1 MGLALSMRVREAGQR
16 PGLHPQPVP
25 AAAPVGWHLRH
36 RVRST
41 SRRAGA
47 GAALALVAVIAAAL
61 LVQHS
66 GTTAPAASAV
76 HSLPLAARGVV
87 SATLGREEKG
97 YDIVGLRASNPAQD
111 FQTSFSA
118 GGATITAGAARLQL
132 GIDGYGPPG
141 ALRAIPG
148 AQPHASA
155 NRVTYSHGAVTEWYV
170 NGPLGLEQGFDVS
183 APPAGGSARIAL
195 AVRLGGDM
203 RARLAQG
210 GLLFTGRGSTLRYG
224 DLLARDAHGRVLPA
238 SLRLSG
244 GRALIEVDARGAAYP
259 LDIDP
264 FTSKAELRAGDE
276 TADSGFGV
284 AVAISGSTLVVGADT
299 HERDTGAAYVF
310 TTTNGWSS
318 ATQAAELTANP
329 SNYFFGETV
338 AISENESTIVVG
350 AGHAAYVFV
359 KPGGGWAAEANQTQT
374 SKLAAPGESPQL
386 DDTSVATTSDGK
398 TVVLGVPGQ
407 TINENTPEAS
417 VDQGAL
423 FVYTEPSGG
432 WKEAPPSAS
441 SISASDG
448 KEKDLFGWATAIS
461 ANGSTI
467 VTGAP
472 AEGFGSNAPTGRA
485 YILTKP
491 AAGWSDTSGIG
502 TVEVK
507 PSNLT
512 AGARFGTSV
521 ASSETGGD
529 IAVGAPGFYYN
540 TGVGFVFVQP
550 AGGWGGSIKTAV
562 LRGFG
567 EIGDSIAI
575 SSNGQRVVTGAQG
588 YEEQGGESDGRLFVY
603 GEPAGGWSG
612 REPIGDE
619 SATPAGAIGNGL
631 IGSSAA
637 LSGTT
642 IVTGAPGEGVESAGR
657 GYLFTLPTFTPS
669 AAETSEE
676 VLEGPGKEG
685 PGGKEKEVIKNE
697 TPTTTTGTSTSVQQ
711 VVIKAPFKKSIAEIN
726 KEFFVYVDR
735 ELERLW
741 AEEANGFNPA
751 KELLTNGGT
760 LGMTAPSPTA
770 GTVSLNGTGGAPASK
785 SSVAAV
791 HHAAVLFTG
800 TAHLVVGV
808 KPRLKIKLTRA
819 GRTALEA
826 VVSHHRTL
834 SVLLEITYTI
844 PGAATTHGSVKV
856 TIRPPKHKQSKHKH

>member
-1 MGLALSMRVREAGQR
+1 MSLALDLTTTGQR
-16 PGLHPQPVP
+16 PGLHPRSVP

-41 SRRAGA
+41 SHRAGA
-47 GAALALVAVIAAAL
+47 GAALALIAVIAAAL

-66 GTTAPAASAV
+66 GSTAPAASAV
-76 HSLPLAARGVV
+76 HSIPLTARGVV

-97 YDIVGLRASNPAQD
+97 YDIVGLSASNPAQG
-111 FQTSFSA
+111 FHTSFSA
-118 GGATITAGAARLQL
+118 GGVTITAGAARLAL
-132 GIDGYGPPG
+132 GVDGYGSPG

-155 NRVTYSHGAVTEWYV
+155 NRVTYSRGAVTEWYV
-170 NGPLGLEQGFDVS
+170 NGPMGLEQGFDVN

-195 AVRLGGDM
+195 AVRLGGNM
-203 RARLAQG
+203 RARLARG
-210 GLLFTGRGSTLRYG
+210 GLLLTGGGSTLRYG

-264 FTSKAELRAGDE
+264 FTSKAELKAGDE
-276 TADSGFGV
+276 AADSGFGV
-284 AVAISGSTLVVGADT
+284 AVAISGSTLVVGADI
-299 HERDTGAAYVF
+299 HEGDTGAAYVF

-350 AGHAAYVFV
+350 AGHTAYVFV

-374 SKLAAPGESPQL
+374 SELAAPGEAPHVA
-386 DDTSVATTSDGK
+386 DTSVATTSDGK
-398 TVVLGVPGQ
+398 TIVLGVPGQ

-417 VDQGAL
+417 ADQGAL

-432 WKEAPPSAS
+432 WKEAPPTAS

-472 AEGFGSNAPTGRA
+472 AEGFGSSAPTGRA

-491 AAGWSDTSGIG
+491 AGGWSDTSGIG

-540 TGVGFVFVQP
+540 SGAGFVFVQP

-575 SSNGQRVVTGAQG
+575 SSNGERVVTGAQG

-657 GYLFTLPTFTPS
+657 GYLFTLPTFTPP

-676 VLEGPGKEG
+676 VIEEPGKEG
-685 PGGKEKEVIKNE
+685 PGGKSGEVTTKA

-726 KEFFVYVDR
+726 KEFFAYVDR

-770 GTVSLNGTGGAPASK
+770 GTVSLNGTGGVPASK
-785 SSVAAV
+785 SSVAAA

-800 TAHLVVGV
+800 TAQLAVGV
-808 KPRLKIKLTRA
+808 KPRLRIKLTRA

-834 SVLLEITYTI
+834 SVLLKITYTI
-844 PGAATTHGSVKV
+844 PGAATTPGSVKV